1 MDPSLIVNIQ
11 VALKAWKAPRA
22 RKNTIAH
29 HYEKTIKGVE
39 NNHIY
44 KKRKSFMHAHIY
56 ST

>member
-11 VALKAWKAPRA
+11 VALKAPRA

-29 HYEKTIKGVE
+29 HYEKTIIKGVE

>member
-11 VALKAWKAPRA
+11 VALKAPRA